1 MKTFSFKNIRT
12 LFIVSVLSA
21 LFFFL
26 ITSSEK
32 TIRNFFISW
41 AISLVYTFGYGLCNG
56 LMNEQLNKKYNW
68 DTHTKPR
75 LIMGLIATVILNT
88 LITYLLNYISFVQL
102 RGVPAEDFFSK
113 KYGFINWFWINF
125 ALLISSL
132 YHVYYFMKALQ
143 QSTQE
148 KIEVQEQL
156 AKASEAQFQS
166 LKTQLDPHFLFNS
179 LNVLTALIEENPPKA
194 QKFTE
199 DMSKIYRYVL
209 EQRDKKTVSVAEE
222 ISFAKSYAELLKT
235 RFEDSVN
242 FSFDMNPNFENHL
255 VVPLSLQLLLENVIK
270 HNFATTQKPLN
281 IKVYT
286 TSSYLMVENNLQARE
301 MPAGSTGVGLKNIQ
315 QRYALLTHKEVNII
329 KNETV
334 FRVEIPLI

>member
-26 ITSSEK
+26 FATPEK
-32 TIRNFFISW
+32 TIHNFFISW
-41 AISLVYTFGYGLCNG
+41 AISLLYTFGFGITNG
-56 LMNEQLNKKYNW
+56 LLNEFLDKKYNW
-68 DTHTKPR
+68 TTQLKLR
-75 LIMGLIATVILNT
+75 LFGGIIGVIINIIL
-88 LITYLLNYISFVQL
+88 V
-102 RGVPAEDFFSK
+102 
-113 KYGFINWFWINF
+113 YGFNYFHFVIIRGIPTEDYFSAKSHSVNLFMIIF
-125 ALLISSL
+125 VLLISSIL
-132 YHVYYFMKALQ
+132 HAYGFMKALQ

-222 ISFAKSYAELLKT
+222 ISFAKTYAELLKT

-242 FSFDMNPNFENHL
+242 FSFDINPNFENHL

-270 HNFATTQKPLN
+270 HNFATIQKPLN

-286 TSSYLMVENNLQARE
+286 SSSYLMVENNLQARE

-315 QRYALLTHKEVNII
+315 QRYALLTHKEVNIV
-329 KNETV
+329 KNETI

>member
-1 MKTFSFKNIRT
+1 MKTFSFKNIKT
-12 LFIVSVLSA
+12 LSIVGLVSS
-21 LFFFL
+21 FFFFFF
-26 ITSSEK
+26 TTPEK
-32 TIRNFFISW
+32 TAVNFFINLS
-41 AISLVYTFGYGLCNG
+41 ISFLYTFGFGIANGFLNEFLNEKHNWITHLKTRLLWGVIGTIIVNIVIAYGLNYF
-56 LMNEQLNKKYNW
+56 NF
-68 DTHTKPR
+68 
-75 LIMGLIATVILNT
+75 VI
-88 LITYLLNYISFVQL
+88 IQ
-102 RGVPAEDFFSK
+102 GMPAEDYFSAK
-113 KYGFINWFWINF
+113 SHSVNLFMVIFV
-125 ALLISSL
+125 LLISSIL
-132 YHVYYFMKALQ
+132 HAYGFMKALQ

-222 ISFAKSYAELLKT
+222 ISFAKTYAELLKT

-242 FSFDMNPNFENHL
+242 FSFDINPNFENHL

-270 HNFATTQKPLN
+270 HNFATIQKPLN

-286 TSSYLMVENNLQARE
+286 SSSYLMVENNLQVRE
-301 MPAGSTGVGLKNIQ
+301 MPAGGTGVGLKNIQ
-315 QRYALLTHKEVNII
+315 QRYALLTHKEVNIV
-329 KNETV
+329 KNETI

>member
-1 MKTFSFKNIRT
+1 MKTFSFQNIKT
-12 LFIVSVLSA
+12 LSIVGLVSS
-21 LFFFL
+21 FFFFFF
-26 ITSSEK
+26 TTPEK
-32 TIRNFFISW
+32 TVVNFFINLS
-41 AISLVYTFGYGLCNG
+41 ISFLYTFGFGIANG
-56 LMNEQLNKKYNW
+56 FLNEFLNEKYNW
-68 DTHTKPR
+68 VTHLKTR
-75 LIMGLIATVILNT
+75 LLWGVIGAIIVNIVIA
-88 LITYLLNYISFVQL
+88 YGLNYFNFVIIQ
-102 RGVPAEDFFSK
+102 GESAENYFSTK
-113 KYGFINWFWINF
+113 SYSVNLFMVIFVLLVSSILHAYG
-125 ALLISSL
+125 
-132 YHVYYFMKALQ
+132 FMKALQ

-222 ISFAKSYAELLKT
+222 ISFAKTYAELLKT

-242 FSFDMNPNFENHL
+242 FSFDINPEFENRS

-270 HNFATTQKPLN
+270 HNFATTQKSLN

-301 MPAGSTGVGLKNIQ
+301 TPEGSTGVGLKNIQ
-315 QRYALLTHKEVNII
+315 QRYALLTHKEVNIV